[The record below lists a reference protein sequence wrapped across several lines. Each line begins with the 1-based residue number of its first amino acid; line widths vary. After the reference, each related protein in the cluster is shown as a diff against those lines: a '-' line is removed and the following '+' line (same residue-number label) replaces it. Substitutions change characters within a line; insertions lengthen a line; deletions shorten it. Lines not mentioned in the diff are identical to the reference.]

1 MFMVFSLDLLVLFVQ
16 YELAAASFNLI
27 GVLFQNEYFGEVNWS
42 CPDRNPSFPYPLAF
56 ISG

>member
-1 MFMVFSLDLLVLFVQ
+1 MHTFFLLLKMFTVFSLDLLVLFVQ

-42 CPDRNPSFPYPLAF
+42 
-56 ISG
+56 